1 MALNQN
7 TGVFR
12 TGLQRLEN
20 IVRDLDEKYPSNPSL
35 SSLVTL
41 AFQDD
46 FYFIANL
53 QQRRERAHAS
63 PQSASHE
70 GLGLMMKG
78 FIEVADG
85 VLFEHKGNQYLL
97 EKFNI
102 WVNQIGPLS
111 DLRSATG
118 RDIWMNLSGYNEAD
132 NVDVSTIAHYLIAN
146 NCLPQHCQ
154 DKDKENLTDYLI
166 RYSPAFFD
174 DIFDVL
180 TNVLPLTWWKTSLES
195 SCFLGPDSATW
206 NNDLQRLNKRE
217 SLRAQKILDHYFALT
232 LQNEVEQA
240 SAHAQQNR
248 KAKI

>member
-1 MALNQN
+1 MALDQN
-7 TGVFR
+7 TEVFR
-12 TGLQRLEN
+12 IGLQRLEK

-53 QQRRERAHAS
+53 QQRRERAHVN
-63 PQSASHE
+63 PQAASHE

-154 DKDKENLTDYLI
+154 DKDKENFTDYLI

-174 DIFDVL
+174 DIFDPL
-180 TNVLPLTWWKTSLES
+180 KSVLPLSWWKTSLEGS
-195 SCFLGPDSATW
+195 RFFDPEPSMW
-206 NNDLQRLNKRE
+206 NNNLQRLDNKE
-217 SLRAQKILDHYFALT
+217 APRAQKMLDHYFALT
-232 LQNEVEQA
+232 LKNEVERV
-240 SAHAQQNR
+240 SANTQQNR